1 MMVVRSAAMYG
12 LDSCDGFIGS
22 DHKAEKALIR
32 WTIQVEWF
40 GGKVKKAWLGF
51 II

>member
-1 MMVVRSAAMYG
+1 MVSLGVTTRQR
-12 LDSCDGFIGS
+12 II
-22 DHKAEKALIR
+22 KALIR